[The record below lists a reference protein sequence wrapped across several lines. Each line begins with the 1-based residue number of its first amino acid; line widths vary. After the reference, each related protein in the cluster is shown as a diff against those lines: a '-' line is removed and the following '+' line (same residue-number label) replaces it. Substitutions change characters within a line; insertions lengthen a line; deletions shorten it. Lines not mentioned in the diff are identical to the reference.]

1 MIKEGIINVNKP
13 AGMSSHDIVNTVR
26 RLTGVKRIGHTGTL
40 DPQATGVLPVCIG
53 TASRITEYLD
63 LDMKTYLC
71 SMYLGVT
78 SETLDIWGKDVT
90 DRREELRTVIE
101 RTGGLSLNGDVDLE
115 IDKSRVNENLKNQ
128 IMDAFAGFKGV
139 IVQIPPKFSAVWVN
153 GRRLYDYARSGQ
165 EVEIPKRTIY
175 IESLDVIDV
184 NLDDLKVT
192 FRITCSKGTYI
203 RSICADVGEK
213 LGCGAA
219 MCELTREKSGA
230 FDIKEAVS
238 YDYLKELWERRKIAL
253 EKLAPKNKHP
263 RGRMNDADIL
273 RGGIRVLAKLYG
285 VETPDPALEAE
296 FDEIDT
302 LVNKIIE
309 NPDEKLLAFGKA
321 KVLTDEKVEY
331 FIGGGH
337 IRMDE
342 VEILKRPMYGYGGEE
357 PTREFPLPM
366 REEFKH
372 AYRLYA
378 PDMTFLGVAF
388 YSFKFKKLVADKV
401 FYRKK

>member
-13 AGMSSHDIVNTVR
+13 AGMSSHDIVNIVR

-78 SETLDIWGKDVT
+78 SDTLDIWGKEVT
-90 DRREELRTVIE
+90 DKREELRKALE
-101 RTGGLSLNGDVDLE
+101 KTGTDA
-115 IDKSRVNENLKNQ
+115 KTQ
-128 IMDAFAGFKGV
+128 ILTAFADFKGV
-139 IVQIPPKFSAVWVN
+139 ITQIPPKFSAVWVN

-175 IESLDVIDV
+175 IESLDV
-184 NLDDLKVT
+184 LDINMDELKVT
-192 FRITCSKGTYI
+192 FRVVCSKGTYI

-219 MCELTREKSGA
+219 MCELTRERSGA
-230 FDIKEAVS
+230 FDVKDAVS
-238 YDYLKELWERRKIAL
+238 YDYLNELWERRKAAL

-285 VETPDPALEAE
+285 VETLEPALEAE
-296 FDEIDT
+296 FDEIDM

-321 KVLTDEKVEY
+321 KVLSNEKVEY

-342 VEILKRPMYGYGGEE
+342 VEILESPRYEGC
-357 PTREFPLPM
+357 EFPLPM

-378 PDMTFLGVAF
+378 LDGTFLGVAF

-401 FYRKK
+401 FYHANF

>member
-1 MIKEGIINVNKP
+1 MIREGIINVNKP
-13 AGMSSHDIVNTVR
+13 AGMSSHDIVNIVR

-78 SETLDIWGKDVT
+78 SDTLDIWGKEVT
-90 DRREELRTVIE
+90 DKR
-101 RTGGLSLNGDVDLE
+101 
-115 IDKSRVNENLKNQ
+115 ENLRATAP
-128 IMDAFAGFKGV
+128 DAGRICEAFVDFKGV
-139 IVQIPPKFSAVWVN
+139 ITQVPPKFSAVWVN

-175 IESLDVIDV
+175 IENLDV
-184 NLDDLKVT
+184 LDINMEELKVT
-192 FRITCSKGTYI
+192 FRVVCSKGTYI

-219 MCELTREKSGA
+219 MCELTREASGA
-230 FDIKEAVS
+230 FDVKDAVS
-238 YDYLKELWERRKIAL
+238 MDYLNELWERRKAAL

-285 VETPDPALEAE
+285 VEALEPALEAE
-296 FDEIDT
+296 FDEIDM

-321 KVLTDEKVEY
+321 KVLTNEKVEY

-337 IRMDE
+337 IRMEE
-342 VEILKRPMYGYGGEE
+342 VEILEAPRYGD
-357 PTREFPLPM
+357 REFPLPM

-378 PDMTFLGVAF
+378 PGGTFLGVAF
-388 YSFKFKKLVADKV
+388 
-401 FYRKK
+401 

>member
-13 AGMSSHDIVNTVR
+13 AGMSSHDVVNLVR

-78 SETLDIWGKDVT
+78 SDTLDIWGKEVT
-90 DRREELRTVIE
+90 DRR
-101 RTGGLSLNGDVDLE
+101 NE
-115 IDKSRVNENLKNQ
+115 IRANAP
-128 IMDAFAGFKGV
+128 DAGRIREAFSGFSGV
-139 IVQIPPKFSAVWVN
+139 VEQVPPKFSAVWVN

-184 NLDDLKVT
+184 NLDELKVT
-192 FRITCSKGTYI
+192 FRVTCSKGTYI

-230 FDIKEAVS
+230 FDVKDAVS
-238 YDYLKELWERRKIAL
+238 YDYLKELWERRKVAL

-285 VETPDPALEAE
+285 VEALDPALEAE

-302 LVNKIIE
+302 LVNRIIE

-337 IRMDE
+337 IRMEE
-342 VEILKRPMYGYGGEE
+342 VEILERPLYGYEE
-357 PTREFPLPM
+357 EGLKSIHEFPLPM

-378 PDMTFLGVAF
+378 PDMTFLGVAV
-388 YSFKFKKLVADKV
+388 YNFKFKKLVADKV
-401 FYRKK
+401 FYRKE

>member
-13 AGMSSHDIVNTVR
+13 AGMSSHDVVNLVR

-78 SETLDIWGKDVT
+78 SETLDIWGKQVD
-90 DRREELRTVIE
+90 DRREELRTNAPEIASIRE
-101 RTGGLSLNGDVDLE
+101 AFESFNGVVE
-115 IDKSRVNENLKNQ
+115 QV
-128 IMDAFAGFKGV
+128 
-139 IVQIPPKFSAVWVN
+139 PPKFSAVWVN

-175 IESLDVIDV
+175 IESLDVLDI
-184 NLDDLKVT
+184 NLAELKVT
-192 FRITCSKGTYI
+192 FRVTCSKGTYI

-219 MCELTREKSGA
+219 MCELTREASGY
-230 FDIKEAVS
+230 FNVDSAVS
-238 YDYLKELWERRKIAL
+238 SDFLKELFERREIAL
-253 EKLAPKNKHP
+253 SKLDRKNKHP

-285 VETPDPALEAE
+285 VETLDPALEAE
-296 FDEIDT
+296 FDEIDDV
-302 LVNKIIE
+302 VNGIMISLDKPLE
-309 NPDEKLLAFGKA
+309 CFGTA
-321 KVLTDEKVEY
+321 KVLTDERSEY

-337 IRMDE
+337 IRMEE
-342 VEILKRPMYGYGGEE
+342 VEVISRPMYGYEE
-357 PTREFPLPM
+357 EGSEVDKPIHEFPLPM

-372 AYRLYA
+372 AYKLYA

-388 YSFKFKKLVADKV
+388 YSFQYKKLVADKV
-401 FYRKK
+401 FFK

>member
-1 MIKEGIINVNKP
+1 MIKEGIIKVKKP
-13 AGMSSHDIVNTVR
+13 AGMSSHDIVNIVR

-78 SETLDIWGKDVT
+78 SDTLDIWGKEVVDKR
-90 DRREELRTVIE
+90 DELRKALE
-101 RTGGLSLNGDVDLE
+101 KTGRFNLDIVGLEISEPSGLSTCDTHSYNN
-115 IDKSRVNENLKNQ
+115 SQFSENLKNQ
-128 IMDAFAGFKGV
+128 ILAAFADFKGV
-139 IVQIPPKFSAVWVN
+139 VEQVPPKFSAVWVN

-175 IESLDVIDV
+175 IESLDV
-184 NLDDLKVT
+184 LDINMEELKVT
-192 FRITCSKGTYI
+192 FRVVCSKGTYI

-219 MCELTREKSGA
+219 MCELTREASGA
-230 FDIKEAVS
+230 FDVKDAVS
-238 YDYLKELWERRKIAL
+238 MDYLNELWERRKIAL

-285 VETPDPALEAE
+285 VETLDPALEAE
-296 FDEIDT
+296 FDEIDM
-302 LVNKIIE
+302 LVNAIIE

-331 FIGGGH
+331 F
-337 IRMDE
+337 
-342 VEILKRPMYGYGGEE
+342 
-357 PTREFPLPM
+357 
-366 REEFKH
+366 
-372 AYRLYA
+372 
-378 PDMTFLGVAF
+378 
-388 YSFKFKKLVADKV
+388 
-401 FYRKK
+401 

>member
-128 IMDAFAGFKGV
+128 IMDAFASFKGV
-139 IVQIPPKFSAVWVN
+139 VVQVPPKFSAVWVN

-165 EVEIPKRTIY
+165 EVEVPTRTIY
-175 IESLDVIDV
+175 IDSLEVIGIDL
-184 NLDDLKVT
+184 NELKVT
-192 FRITCSKGTYI
+192 FRVTCSKGTYI

-219 MCELTREKSGA
+219 MCELTREASGI
-230 FDIKEAVS
+230 FDVKDAVS

-273 RGGIRVLAKLYG
+273 KGGIRVLAKLYG
-285 VETPDPALEAE
+285 VETLDPALEAE
-296 FDEIDT
+296 FDEIDDI
-302 LVNKIIE
+302 VNGIMIS
-309 NPDEKLLAFGKA
+309 PDKPLESFGTA
-321 KVLTDEKVEY
+321 KVLTKERSEY

-342 VEILKRPMYGYGGEE
+342 VEILKE
-357 PTREFPLPM
+357 PRYAESDFPLPM
-366 REEFKH
+366 RDEFRH
-372 AYRLYA
+372 AYRLYD
-378 PDMTFLGVAF
+378 PVGVFLGVAF
-388 YSFKFKKLVADKV
+388 YSFKYKKLVADKV
-401 FYRKK
+401 FFKPSL

>member
-13 AGMSSHDIVNTVR
+13 AGMSSHDVVNLVR

-78 SETLDIWGKDVT
+78 SETLDIWGKDVK

-128 IMDAFAGFKGV
+128 IMDAFASFKGV
-139 IVQIPPKFSAVWVN
+139 VAQVPPKFSAVWVN

-175 IESLDVIDV
+175 IESLDVLDI
-184 NLDDLKVT
+184 NLAELKVT
-192 FRITCSKGTYI
+192 FRVTCSKGTYI

-219 MCELTREKSGA
+219 MCELTREASGY
-230 FDIKEAVS
+230 FNVDSAVS
-238 YDYLKELWERRKIAL
+238 YDFLKELFERREIAL
-253 EKLAPKNKHP
+253 SKLDRKN
-263 RGRMNDADIL
+263 
-273 RGGIRVLAKLYG
+273 
-285 VETPDPALEAE
+285 
-296 FDEIDT
+296 
-302 LVNKIIE
+302 
-309 NPDEKLLAFGKA
+309 
-321 KVLTDEKVEY
+321 
-331 FIGGGH
+331 
-337 IRMDE
+337 
-342 VEILKRPMYGYGGEE
+342 
-357 PTREFPLPM
+357 
-366 REEFKH
+366 
-372 AYRLYA
+372 
-378 PDMTFLGVAF
+378 
-388 YSFKFKKLVADKV
+388 
-401 FYRKK
+401 